1 MNKTFYLNSDFE
13 AKAVSNRKNS
23 GLKIAGYA
31 NTTDKDRTGD
41 IVTAQAWSKGIE
53 NYRKNP
59 VLLYQH
65 KHDCPIGRVDK
76 VTVDRKGLFVEA
88 NISAA
93 AEKLHSVHS
102 LIKDGA
108 LKSFS
113 VGFRVNDGKYDHKTD
128 SMTITDVELLEIS
141 VVSVP
146 ANQESLFSV
155 RKSFEDNHNDYVE
168 FVEKFTNKETEEET
182 NIDTREKDFG
192 IKIGITDCVADH
204 YHTYEIDDEGSGVTT
219 YASHN
224 MHHYHLI
231 ENYGVRDA
239 DYPVIHS
246 HTMVVSARPV
256 MAEPEEEIDNMDN
269 IERPLSPSEQMAS
282 QDTPDTGVV
291 VVEEM
296 SEEDSQVEIKAEES
310 LEDVNIEAT
319 IEIES
324 APKVVD
330 ESIDEPIEEKAEEIV
345 EASSSDEEFSE
356 DEINEESDPY
366 EPIPF
371 VNMLST
377 ETVDLKH
384 DQCVKYSDKRYKIIK
399 VATAESP
406 NFKFLEIDLNGNS
419 RDNSV
424 TVDAEKLAVVNTWD
438 LGSNYDI
445 SLANIS
451 SPSHMTDSDRSKI
464 KDEYFDLT
472 TMTEQ
477 EAYQLKNES
486 LVKSNTN
493 YQQKLNTLLNLK
505 ATPHNE
511 WADSDYKYAL
521 YANTMINELK
531 KIEASDERDVF
542 LSLHGIKYDSKK
554 ENDNMATQ
562 PVGDIVKIDTG
573 ASENK
578 SEETAAVV
586 APSAPIEEAPPASA
600 TIEVSEP
607 RVAELVQKTGEAILN
622 EADAQDKK
630 ESDYTPIQSE
640 ELAELKAELGKYREQ
655 MAAYTQNKMVYQE
668 STRTQQQFSSSE
680 MSNAYML
687 SKALN
692 RADPFDTKLGA
703 RIKQVTSVDAFL
715 SNFSTNVYEE
725 MQQQLVIAPMFERI
739 AVDARNFRVPV
750 ADEDTNGDVAQ
761 FESGTF
767 AQSISDATRVPTTR
781 QNTISA
787 VTFSPNKFMATTH
800 LAKDEEEDTIL
811 PLLDF
816 LRQSATRRLARA
828 IDKGILRGDG
838 NLRGFNA
845 APTNAITAG
854 SGYQCV
860 FKGAVTLAYD
870 ITGLRESTGAIGTKA
885 APGDIADARAK
896 LGKYGL
902 QLGNQLVFLTSVE
915 GYNSLVKESD
925 FNTVDKFGPNATYLT
940 GSLGAIYGIP
950 VVITEFLDDVGAA
963 GNQIGLMMYKPG
975 FLIAERRGM
984 EIESEYE
991 PRQQVTAMYMST
1003 RFDFKALTTNTDA
1016 ALDAT
1021 KYSYAVCI
1029 HSA

>member
-1 MNKTFYLNSDFE
+1 MNKTFYLNSNFE
-13 AKAVSNRKNS
+13 AKAISSRKKT

-41 IVTAQAWSKGIE
+41 IVTAQAWAKGVE

-88 NISAA
+88 NVSDA

-102 LIKDGA
+102 LINDGA

-113 VGFRVNDGKYDHKTD
+113 VGFRVKDGKYDQKTD
-128 SMTITDVELLEIS
+128 SMTITEVELLEIS

-155 RKSFEDNHNDYVE
+155 RKSFEDNHQEYAE
-168 FVEKFTNKETEEET
+168 FVEKFANKETNKN
-182 NIDTREKDFG
+182 NIDTREKDHLG
-192 IKIGITDCVADH
+192 IKVGITDIVADH
-204 YHTYEIDDEGSGVTT
+204 YHTYEIDDSGNGVTT
-219 YASHN
+219 YASHKMN
-224 MHHYHLI
+224 HYHMI
-231 ENYGVRDA
+231 EDYDIRSA
-239 DYPVIHS
+239 DYPVVHS
-246 HTMVVSARPV
+246 HTMAVSARPV
-256 MAEPEEEIDNMDN
+256 TAQPEEEEIDNMDN

-282 QDTPDTGVV
+282 QDTPDTGVT

-296 SEEDSQVEIKAEES
+296 SQEDSQVEIKAEES
-310 LEDVNIEAT
+310 SQDTNIEAT
-319 IEIES
+319 TDEDS
-324 APKVVD
+324 APQ
-330 ESIDEPIEEKAEEIV
+330 IDEPIVEEKAEETL
-345 EASSSDEEFSE
+345 EASSSNEEFSE
-356 DEINEESDPY
+356 EEINEESDPY

-377 ETVDLKH
+377 ETAALPH
-384 DQCVKYSDKRYKIIK
+384 DKCVKYDGKRFKIVK

-419 RDNSV
+419 RDNSI

-438 LGSNYDI
+438 VGSNYDI

-451 SPSHMTDSDRSKI
+451 SPSHMTDSDRDEI
-464 KDEYFDLT
+464 KSTYFNLANI
-472 TMTEQ
+472 TEQ
-477 EAYQLKNES
+477 EAYHLKDND
-486 LVKSNTN
+486 LVKSSET
-493 YQQKLNTLLNLK
+493 YQHKLNTLLNLK
-505 ATPHNE
+505 ATSESE
-511 WADSDYKYAL
+511 WADSNYKYAL
-521 YANTMINELK
+521 YANTMIEELK
-531 KIEASDERDVF
+531 KIEPSAERDVL
-542 LSLHGIKYDSKK
+542 LSVHGVKYEPKK

-573 ASENK
+573 ASEKK

-600 TIEVSEP
+600 TTEVSEP
-607 RVAELVQKTGEAILN
+607 RVAELVQKTGEAIIK
-622 EADAQDKK
+622 EGDAKDRTETDFTPVETEKVAEMQAEINKYK
-630 ESDYTPIQSE
+630 EQI
-640 ELAELKAELGKYREQ
+640 
-655 MAAYTQNKMVYQE
+655 AAYTQNKMVYQE
-668 STRTQQQFSSSE
+668 STRTQQQFSPQE
-680 MSNAYML
+680 MSNAFML

-692 RADPFDTKLGA
+692 KSDPFDTKLGA
-703 RIKQVTSVDAFL
+703 RMKAVTSVDAFL

-767 AQSISDATRVPTTR
+767 AQSISDATRVPVTR

-828 IDKGILRGDG
+828 IDKAILRGDG
-838 NLRGFNA
+838 TLKGFHA

-870 ITGLRESTGAIGTKA
+870 IAGLRESTGAIGTKA
-885 APGDIADARAK
+885 QPADIADARAK

-915 GYNSLVKESD
+915 GYNSLVQDSD
-925 FNTVDKFGPNATYLT
+925 FTTVDKFGPNATYLT
-940 GSLGAIYGIP
+940 GSLGAIFGIP

-963 GNQIGLMMYKPG
+963 GNQIGLLMYKPG

-1003 RFDFKALTTNTDA
+1003 RFDFKALTTNTNA

-1021 KYSYAVCI
+1021 KYSYAVAL

>member
-1 MNKTFYLNSDFE
+1 MNKTFYFHSDFE
-13 AKAVSNRKNS
+13 TKKVSNARGTK
-23 GLKIAGYA
+23 GLRIAGYA
-31 NTTDKDRTGD
+31 NTTDKDRVGD
-41 IVTAQAWSKGIE
+41 VVTAKAWAQGIE
-53 NYRKNP
+53 NFRKNP

-65 KHDCPIGRVDK
+65 KHDCPIGKVDK

-88 NISAA
+88 NVSDA
-93 AEKLHSVHS
+93 AEKLHAVQS

-113 VGFRVNDGKYDHKTD
+113 VGFKVKDGKYDHKTD

-146 ANQESLFSV
+146 ANQESLFSI
-155 RKSFEDNHNDYVE
+155 RKSFDDNQQDYAE
-168 FVEKFTNKETEEET
+168 FIEKFANKDNEI
-182 NIDTREKDFG
+182 NIDTREKDMG
-192 IKIGITDCVADH
+192 IKVGITDVVADH
-204 YHTYEIDDEGSGVTT
+204 YHTYEIDDGGNGVTT
-219 YASHN
+219 YASHKMN
-224 MHHYHLI
+224 HYHRI
-231 ENYGVRDA
+231 EDYRVSDA
-239 DYPVIHS
+239 DYPIVHS

-256 MAEPEEEIDNMDN
+256 MAEPIEEEISNMDN
-269 IERPLSPSEQMAS
+269 IDERPLSPSEQMAS
-282 QDTPDTGVV
+282 QDTPEVGVT

-310 LEDVNIEAT
+310 SPDMNIEAT
-319 IEIES
+319 AEEDS
-324 APKVVD
+324 APVI
-330 ESIDEPIEEKAEEIV
+330 EEPIAEKAEETL

-356 DEINEESDPY
+356 EEITEESDPY
-366 EPIPF
+366 DPIPF
-371 VNMLST
+371 INMLSM
-377 ETVDLKH
+377 ETADLKH
-384 DQCVKYSDKRYKIIK
+384 DQCVKYNDSRYKITE

-419 RDNSV
+419 RDNII
-424 TVDAEKLAVVNTWD
+424 TVEAEKLAAVNTWD
-438 LGSNYDI
+438 IGSNYDI
-445 SLANIS
+445 SLTNIS
-451 SPSHMTDSDRSKI
+451 SPSHMTDSDRTDI
-464 KDEYFDLT
+464 KDKYFDIT
-472 TMTEQ
+472 NISEQ
-477 EAYQLKNES
+477 DAYSLKNEE
-486 LVKSNTN
+486 LVKSNSN

-505 ATPHNE
+505 ATPTNE
-511 WADSDYKYAL
+511 WADSDYKYAR
-521 YANTMINELK
+521 YVNTMIDELK
-531 KIEASDERDVF
+531 KIEPSQERDTL
-542 LSLHGIKYDSKK
+542 LSIHGVKYKSKK
-554 ENDNMATQ
+554 ENDDMATQ

-573 ASENK
+573 ASETK

-586 APSAPIEEAPPASA
+586 ASSAPIEEAPPASA
-600 TIEVSEP
+600 TAEVSEP

-622 EADAQDKK
+622 ESDAQDKK
-630 ESDYTPIQSE
+630 QSEYTPNESE
-640 ELAELKAELGKYREQ
+640 ALAELKAEVNKYKEQ
-655 MAAYTQNKMVYQE
+655 IASYTQNKMVYQE
-668 STRTQQQFSSSE
+668 SNRTQQQFTPQE
-680 MSNAYML
+680 MTNAFLL

-692 RADPFDTKLGA
+692 KADPFDTKLGT
-703 RIKQVTSVDAFL
+703 RMKQVTSVDQFL

-767 AQSISDATRVPTTR
+767 AQSISDSTRVPTTR

-828 IDKGILRGDG
+828 IDKSILRGDG
-838 NLRGFNA
+838 TLKGFNA
-845 APTNAITAG
+845 APKNAITAG

-860 FKGAVTLAYD
+860 FKGAMTLAYD
-870 ITGLRESTGAIGTKA
+870 IAGLRESTGAIGTKA
-885 APGDIADARAK
+885 QPADIADARGK

-915 GYNSLVKESD
+915 GYNSLVQDSD
-925 FNTVDKFGPNATYLT
+925 FTTVDKFGPNATYLT

-950 VVITEFLDDVGAA
+950 VVITDFLDNVGVA
-963 GNQIGLMMYKPG
+963 GNQIGLLMYKPG

-1003 RFDFKALTTNTDA
+1003 RFDFKALTTNTNA

-1021 KYSYAVCI
+1021 KYSYAVAI